1 MQGRQRGIFIGVSA
15 ISAVFLCL
23 HLIGEV
29 SRLESAREKLGKVFF
44 FFYFSLHASLCL
56 NSLEKYTTCIWNA
69 TCPAVRMFV
78 TPTFFF

>member
-29 SRLESAREKLGKVFF
+29 SRLESAREKLGKVFLF
-44 FFYFSLHASLCL
+44 QPSCFIES
-56 NSLEKYTTCIWNA
+56 E
-69 TCPAVRMFV
+69 
-78 TPTFFF
+78 